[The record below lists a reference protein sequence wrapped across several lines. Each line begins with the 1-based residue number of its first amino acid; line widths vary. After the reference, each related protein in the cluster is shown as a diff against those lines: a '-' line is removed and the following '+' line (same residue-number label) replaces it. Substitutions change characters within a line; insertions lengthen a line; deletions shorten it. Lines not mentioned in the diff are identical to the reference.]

1 MKSGQTSPGLPQI
14 LVFSDVLQAIPLGY
28 PFRGMCDIE
37 TFLQSVRD
45 INLALVFRKQSF
57 TQQIPALP

>member
-1 MKSGQTSPGLPQI
+1 M

-45 INLALVFRKQSF
+45 INLALVFRKQTF
-57 TQQIPALP
+57 TQRIPALP